1 MINLKTQITNEDIE
15 KLKIGDKVL
24 ISGEIYTGRD
34 AVLPKLVKLIEEG
47 NKLPF
52 NIEGSV
58 FLHTA
63 VSVAGISPT
72 SSNKEEIESSIIPLS
87 NTGVKV
93 HIGKG
98 SLSNDTI
105 KHLKTSAFI
114 ITPSIA
120 GFLTKTIIH
129 KEVVAFE
136 EEGIEAIFKL
146 KVKDF
151 PGIVAATEGKSIFKP
166 IS

>member
-72 SSNKEEIESSIIPLS
+72 SSNKEEIESSIILLS

-105 KHLKTSAFI
+105 KHLKTSVFI

-151 PGIVAATEGKSIFKP
+151 PGLVAATEGKSIFKP
-166 IS
+166 IF